1 MGELYKRKTQDIK
14 ERKLVIS
21 ENIKKTPPHNKVKF
35 KQQTVKTSEN
45 IKRQ

>member
-21 ENIKKTPPHNKVKF
+21 ENTKKPTHNKVKF
-35 KQQTVKTSEN
+35 KQQTAKTSEN